1 MSATLSGIPDPD
13 ARPEVSI
20 IIPAYNSAAYI
31 GEALESVFEQTYD
44 RFEVIVVNDGSSDT
58 ADLERVLNRFPS
70 KLRYIKQENRGAA
83 AARNAGLHAARGE
96 LVAFL
101 DADDAYLPTFLDK
114 QVQLL
119 ERSKADVVYSDALL
133 FGDSP
138 VAGQTFMK
146 LQGASGDITT
156 ERLLSVKASIQ
167 TSTVVA
173 RKAQIFRVGLFDESL
188 RRGQDFELWFRLA
201 KAGMRFA
208 CQPAFLT
215 KYRVVTTGLSG
226 GVISMLQRTL
236 TVLEAIEARY
246 ELTAGEKAALELT
259 RKKTQ
264 RQLAVETGK
273 EKLLTRDIAGARQA
287 FAEARKVDTGWK
299 LVLISV
305 GLSIAPFL
313 LCRMYQRREGKF
325 RRTQ

>member
-1 MSATLSGIPDPD
+1 MSATPSGIPDSD

-31 GEALESVFEQTYD
+31 GDALESVFEQTYD
-44 RFEVIVVNDGSSDT
+44 RYEVIVINDGSPDT
-58 ADLERVLNRFPS
+58 EDLERVLKRFPA

-101 DADDAYLPTFLDK
+101 DADDAYLPTFLEK

-119 ERSKADVVYSDALL
+119 ERSNADVVYSDALL

-138 VAGQTFMK
+138 AAGQTFMK
-146 LQGASGDITT
+146 LQGAGGEVTP
-156 ERLLSVKASIQ
+156 ERLLSVKASLQ

-201 KAGMRFA
+201 KAGMRFV
-208 CQPAFLT
+208 CHPGFLT
-215 KYRVVTTGLSG
+215 KYRLVTSGLSG
-226 GVISMLQRTL
+226 GVISQLERTMN
-236 TVLEAIEARY
+236 VLAAIEGRY
-246 ELTAGEKAALELT
+246 ELTPAENAALQAT
-259 RKKTQ
+259 KKRTQ
-264 RQLAVETGK
+264 RELALESGK
-273 EKLLTRDIAGARQA
+273 EKLRNRDIAGARQA
-287 FAEARKVDTGWK
+287 FAEARKLRTSWK
-299 LVLISV
+299 LALISV
-305 GLSIAPFL
+305 GLIIAPFL
-313 LCRMYQRREGKF
+313 LCRIYQRRVGKVGL
-325 RRTQ
+325 TS